1 MEIFLEKLKN
11 LLSAEK
17 LSDAVSVLYIP
28 LTVLYLEMALR
39 IKCGIELWQ
48 FILPTAV
55 FSLSFGILFG
65 AIPLLFNNKALRRIS
80 GAVIIFILCLYYT
93 VEAFVRGS
101 YQVFMT
107 VDSILRGTGGVL
119 TDFSDAFIQAVTGGF
134 FSIIAMF
141 LPFIIFIVLIIA
153 KREYGIRAQIKRRL
167 LMVMAALV
175 FVFSAVG
182 VGIVRSDSAMLGV
195 YRDGYNFDNAVSSF
209 GLLTGT
215 RLDVQYEYFGN
226 PSSEQFVIEEP
237 DTDIK
242 IEPVVPSEPVENT
255 ETSEEETVIEYGY
268 NILDIDFD
276 SIIAETTDSSLLNVH
291 KYVASLSGT
300 KQNEYTGLFEGKNLI
315 LIAAESF
322 SKELIDP
329 ELTPTL
335 YRLAN
340 NGFVFSDYYQPT
352 WGGSTST
359 GEYSIFTGLVPTSG
373 VGSLLRL
380 VEGNTDFTI
389 GNLLIDEGYFS
400 ASYHNGTYNYYS
412 RELTHTKLG
421 YATYEGFG
429 NGLENKVQKPNVWP
443 ASDLEMMQGT
453 ISDYIGNEPFSVYYM
468 SVSGHGFYTD
478 FNHPIAS
485 KNYSYVKDLEYS
497 TNVKSYIAANLEF
510 EFAMAYLVEELEKAG
525 IADDTVIV
533 ISSDHYPYALEKG
546 EAWGNTEDCLGEFYG
561 YTVTNN
567 MERDHNALII
577 WSGCLENE
585 YADMAV
591 EISEP
596 TYSLDILPTL
606 CNLFGLEYDSRLLA
620 GQDIFSDAER
630 IAIWPEYNWKTKYG
644 YYNFTTK
651 KFIPSEE
658 GFEVTDEY
666 IEHINNIVKNRIAFS
681 KAVLNYDYFE
691 IVLGEK

>member
-1 MEIFLEKLKN
+1 MSEEIKKSSLKEKAL
-11 LLSAEK
+11 
-17 LSDAVSVLYIP
+17 DAVSVLYMP
-28 LTVLYLEMALR
+28 FAVFYLEAALR
-39 IKCGIELWQ
+39 IKCGIDLMQ
-48 FILPTAV
+48 FFWPT
-55 FSLSFGILFG
+55 ILFSAG
-65 AIPLLFNNKALRRIS
+65 FGFLFGVIPLFFDNGKLRKIIASVILFL
-80 GAVIIFILCLYYT
+80 LCLYFT

-107 VDSILRGTGGVL
+107 VESILQGTGGVL
-119 TDFSDAFIQAVTGGF
+119 TDFSDAFLQAVTGGF
-134 FSIIAMF
+134 WAIIAMF
-141 LPFIIFIVLIIA
+141 LPFIVFILLITVKFEYKIGAQTKSSVLIA
-153 KREYGIRAQIKRRL
+153 MAL
-167 LMVMAALV
+167 LL
-175 FVFSAVG
+175 FVFSIAG
-182 VGIVRSDSAMLGV
+182 AKTVRSDPAMLGV
-195 YRDGYNFDNAVSSF
+195 YRDAYNFDNAVSSF
-209 GLLTGT
+209 GLMTGT
-215 RLDVQYEYFGN
+215 RLDIQYEYLGN
-226 PSSEQFVIEEP
+226 PAAEKFVIEEP
-237 DTDIK
+237 IFPAEPISPGETDNS
-242 IEPVVPSEPVENT
+242 SET
-255 ETSEEETVIEYGY
+255 DSSAEEELPAEYGY
-268 NILDIDFD
+268 NILDIDFE
-276 SIIAETTDSSLLNVH
+276 SIIAETTDPSLLNVH
-291 KYVASLSGT
+291 NYISSLSGT

-322 SKELIDP
+322 SAEVIDP

-373 VGSLLRL
+373 VSSLLKL
-380 VEGNTDFTI
+380 VDGNTDFTI
-389 GNLLIDEGYFS
+389 GNLLMDKGYFS
-400 ASYHNGTYNYYS
+400 ASYHNGTYDYYS
-412 RELTHTKLG
+412 RHLTHTKLG
-421 YATYEGFG
+421 YETYEGFG
-429 NGLENKVQKPNVWP
+429 NGLENKVTKPNVWP
-443 ASDLEMMQGT
+443 ASDLEMIEGT
-453 ISDYIGNEPFSVYYM
+453 LPDYISKEPFSIYYM

-478 FNHPIAS
+478 FNQPMAS
-485 KNYSYVKDLEYS
+485 KNYDYVKDLDYS
-497 TNVKSYIAANLEF
+497 TTVKSYIAANLEF

-546 EAWGNTEDCLGEFYG
+546 EAWGNEEDYLAELYG
-561 YTVTNN
+561 YPVTNN

-585 YADMAV
+585 YSDTAV

-606 CNLFGLEYDSRLLA
+606 CNLFGVPYDSRLLA

-658 GFEVTDEY
+658 GTEVTDEY

-681 KAVLNYDYFE
+681 KAVLNYNYFE
-691 IVLGEK
+691 IILGEKEK